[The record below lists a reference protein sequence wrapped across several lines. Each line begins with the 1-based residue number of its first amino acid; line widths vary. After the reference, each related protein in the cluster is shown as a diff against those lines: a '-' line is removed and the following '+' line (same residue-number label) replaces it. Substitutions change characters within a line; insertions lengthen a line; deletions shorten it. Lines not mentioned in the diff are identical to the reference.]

1 MLSGLDQGI
10 SLWAALGVGVLFIAI
25 FVKSRLSYVGIPK
38 LAALK
43 SKTETG
49 PDCMVIVPARNEEA
63 MIARVV
69 KSLPQDTVIVVD
81 DHSEDGTAEA
91 ARKAG
96 AGVLPAPDLGLQSFG
111 KSNACAAGAR
121 VLRSRWVLF
130 ADADTWFEEGF
141 LDSAVATAEANQL
154 SFLSFYLQPE
164 FESFSE
170 SVLVPCALA
179 LYFAGFAPRGKAP
192 EIVNGQCILVRRD
205 AYDFIGGHAAVITS
219 MIDDVKLAALANRH
233 RLKFAIAR
241 AGRLGH
247 VRFHADG
254 LWRGFERNAY
264 RFVMVSPW
272 MGITIFAASFVAALW
287 GPVLI
292 WLAVGKE
299 WAALIAFALLP
310 SAVLG
315 VWYRNP
321 LRALLAPLGIYGMF
335 FIIVNGFLAAITGRQ
350 LEWKGRAL

>member
-1 MLSGLDQGI
+1 LDQGI
-10 SLWAALGVGVLFIAI
+10 SLWAALGVSVLFIAL
-25 FVKSRLSYVGIPK
+25 FARSRLNYLRIPK
-38 LAALK
+38 LTVVKPASA
-43 SKTETG
+43 

-63 MIARVV
+63 LIARVV
-69 KSLPQDTVIVVD
+69 KSLPHDTVIVVD

-91 ARKAG
+91 ARQAG

-141 LDSAVATAEANQL
+141 LDSAVACAEANQL
-154 SFLSFYLQPE
+154 SFLSIYLQPE
-164 FESFSE
+164 FGSFSE
-170 SVLVPCALA
+170 SVLVPCAVA
-179 LYFAGFAPRGKAP
+179 MYFAGFIPRGNAD
-192 EIVNGQCILVRRD
+192 EIVNGQCVLMRRD
-205 AYDFIGGHAAVITS
+205 AYDFIGGHTAVITS
-219 MIDDVKLAALANRH
+219 MVEDVKLAALAQRH

-247 VRFHADG
+247 VRFHPDG

-272 MGITIFAASFVAALW
+272 IGITIFAAAFVAALW
-287 GPVLI
+287 LPVAI
-292 WLAVGKE
+292 WLALDRE
-299 WAALIAFALLP
+299 WLVLTAFALLP

-335 FIIVNGFLAAITGRQ
+335 FIIANGFIAAITGRQ